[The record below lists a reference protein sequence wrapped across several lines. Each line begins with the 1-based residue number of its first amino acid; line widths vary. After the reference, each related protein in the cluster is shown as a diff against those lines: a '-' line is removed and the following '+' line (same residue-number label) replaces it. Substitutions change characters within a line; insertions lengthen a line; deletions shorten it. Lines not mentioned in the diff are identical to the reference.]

1 MTRPTWHEYF
11 LILAKMISARSTCN
25 TRKVGAVI
33 VRDNKILATGYNGAV
48 HGAPHCS
55 DKGPDYC
62 LRREMG
68 VSEAEK
74 YNYCL
79 AGHAEANAI
88 SQAARFG
95 VALED
100 ATIYCTLEPC
110 NWCFKQLIQA
120 GIKKIYFEIAYESS
134 NEDFDIFWR
143 ETMETHQGLRVFEQI
158 SVSEDAKH
166 LMQSALL
173 GDSTR
178 KIDSTETI
186 SKDKKI
192 RFPVVSSFLPVV
204 KWQGV

>member
-11 LILAKMISARSTCN
+11 LMLAKMVSARSTCN

-33 VRDNKILATGYNGAV
+33 VRDNKILATGYNGAI

-55 DKGPDYC
+55 DRGPEYC
-62 LRREMG
+62 LRRDMG
-68 VSEAEK
+68 VSEAIK

-120 GIKKIYFEIAYESS
+120 GIKKIYFEIAYESP

-143 ETMETHQGLRVFEQI
+143 ETMETHQGLRGFEQI
-158 SVSEDAKH
+158 SVSDEAKY

-173 GDSTR
+173 GDSSR
-178 KIDSTETI
+178 KIDSTDTI
-186 SKDKKI
+186 SGDKKL

-204 KWQGV
+204 KWQGA